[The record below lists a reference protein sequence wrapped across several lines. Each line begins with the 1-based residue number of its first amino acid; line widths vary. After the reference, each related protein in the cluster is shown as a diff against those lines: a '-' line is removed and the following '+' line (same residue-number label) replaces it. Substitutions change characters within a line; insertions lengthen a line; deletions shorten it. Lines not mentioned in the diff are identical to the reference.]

1 MPDFDKIN
9 VTKKVLSFVLAWGA
23 AEIIFGIVEKNTDDR
38 DRIDQKVSIEVA
50 KYGTVYVVK
59 ELIEDRVDSSV
70 DKAYAS
76 WLDFKQEV
84 KDKMKEKGK

>member
-1 MPDFDKIN
+1 MPNFDKIAI
-9 VTKKVLSFVLAWGA
+9 TKKVLSVAIAWGA
-23 AEIIFGIVEKNTDDR
+23 AEIIFGIVEHNTDDR
-38 DRIDQKVSIEVA
+38 DRIDQKVSIEIA

-59 ELIEDRVDSSV
+59 ELIEDRVDASV